1 MAKIEISILQSANG
15 VKFGSD
21 AAAVHKV
28 FGDNFKNYKDKELTS
43 EDKDYL
49 LKTAK
54 EFAEMSGRPLSDFTK
69 YINEETEFD
78 YDPCDYYSF
87 CMIDYDEND
96 RFNAISIYSDD
107 KTKLFVDGKEY
118 SFDFETLLT
127 LADDFVEEENKT
139 SYTSYSKQ
147 ISIWCPDG
155 DKRVES
161 VNFGCPGY
169 WDSLKEDL

>member
-28 FGDNFKNYKDKELTS
+28 FGDNFKNYKDKELTDSDKVFLMKVAEKMS
-43 EDKDYL
+43 EI
-49 LKTAK
+49 
-54 EFAEMSGRPLSDFTK
+54 SGRPVTDYSK
-69 YINEETEFD
+69 YIDEETEFD
-78 YDPCDYYSF
+78 HDPCDYYPF

-161 VNFGCPGY
+161 VNFGCSGY